1 MSIIIT
7 ETTLVCVQGIT
18 GTGGTAHTR
27 AMLDNGTRIVAG
39 ISPGHGG
46 ETVHGVPVFETCHE
60 AVRATGATFSVS
72 FVGRRHACDAVLEAA
87 DAGLRYVVCMEE
99 FVPLLDA
106 LKMRAYCAKAGC
118 TLIGPNTNGLIAPGR
133 AAIGF
138 FPREFARP
146 GPVGVVSR
154 SGTLTYGVM
163 QALARAGTGVSTA
176 VGIGGGVARGLDFV
190 GCLELFA
197 ADAETAAVVLV
208 GEIGG
213 RPEQDA
219 ASFLRRSGRH
229 QPVFAL
235 IAGRSAPP
243 GVAMG
248 HAGAVAQVT
257 GETWEAKVS
266 DLAAAGVTV
275 ARDLEDLGRLVSAAV
290 GGP

>member
-7 ETTLVCVQGIT
+7 ETTRVCVQGIT

-39 ISPGHGG
+39 VAPGHGG

-60 AVRATGATFSVS
+60 AVRATGATLSVS
-72 FVGRRHACDAVLEAA
+72 FVGRRHASNAVLEAA

-99 FVPLLDA
+99 FVPLLDV
-106 LKMRAYCAKAGC
+106 LKMRAYCANVGC

-146 GPVGVVSR
+146 GPVGIVSR

-176 VGIGGGVARGLDFV
+176 VGIGGGAARGLDFV

-197 ADAETAAVVLV
+197 ADAETAAVVLI

-213 RPEQDA
+213 QAGTRCCQLPEAIRQVPAGIRAD
-219 ASFLRRSGRH
+219 RRT
-229 QPVFAL
+229 Q
-235 IAGRSAPP
+235 RSARRRDGSCRRGRP
-243 GVAMG
+243 GNG
-248 HAGAVAQVT
+248 
-257 GETWEAKVS
+257 
-266 DLAAAGVTV
+266 
-275 ARDLEDLGRLVSAAV
+275 RDMASESLRSCCRRRNRRA
-290 GGP
+290 

>member
-146 GPVGVVSR
+146 CRRRLSQRNADIRRDAGARQGGDRCVDRGRHRRRCGP
-154 SGTLTYGVM
+154 
-163 QALARAGTGVSTA
+163 GTG
-176 VGIGGGVARGLDFV
+176 
-190 GCLELFA
+190 
-197 ADAETAAVVLV
+197 
-208 GEIGG
+208 
-213 RPEQDA
+213 
-219 ASFLRRSGRH
+219 LRR
-229 QPVFAL
+229 V
-235 IAGRSAPP
+235 P
-243 GVAMG
+243 G
-248 HAGAVAQVT
+248 T
-257 GETWEAKVS
+257 I
-266 DLAAAGVTV
+266 
-275 ARDLEDLGRLVSAAV
+275 RCRR
-290 GGP
+290 